1 MTLAAAL
8 SLFLAMALLAA
19 APSVS
24 VMAVSARAAA
34 FGFSHGLAA
43 TLGIVV
49 GDLVFIVLAI
59 FGLALL
65 AELMGELFFLVLL
78 AGGVYLFVLAASLW
92 RAGAHEGTADA
103 PLEAT
108 WLSSF
113 MAGLLITLAD
123 QKAIVFYLGFFPAFL
138 DLATL
143 TLADALLVMLL
154 ATVAVGGV
162 KLVYALAASR
172 LRVFAGGAMVR
183 VINRGAAA
191 VLMLAGLW
199 LLLRGWAAI

>member
-8 SLFLAMALLAA
+8 SLLVAMAVLAA
-19 APSVS
+19 VPSVS

-49 GDLVFIVLAI
+49 GDLVFIVFAI

-65 AELMGELFFLVLL
+65 AGLMGELFFLVRI
-78 AGGVYLFVLAASLW
+78 AGGVYLLMLAVSLW
-92 RAGAHEGTADA
+92 RAVAHHDGAEP

-113 MAGLLITLAD
+113 MAGLLVTLAD

-138 DLATL
+138 DLARL
-143 TLADALLVMLL
+143 TLVDALLVMLL
-154 ATVAVGGV
+154 AIVAVGGV
-162 KLVYALAASR
+162 KLIYALAASR
-172 LRVFAGGAMVR
+172 LRVFAGGTMLR
-183 VINRGAAA
+183 LINRAAAA

-199 LLLRGWAAI
+199 LLFRGWAAI